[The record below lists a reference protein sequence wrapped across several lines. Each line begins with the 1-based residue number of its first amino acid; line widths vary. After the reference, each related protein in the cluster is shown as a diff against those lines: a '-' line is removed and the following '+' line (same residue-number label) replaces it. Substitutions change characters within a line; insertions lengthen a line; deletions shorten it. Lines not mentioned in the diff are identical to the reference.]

1 MNLRMSASETKCC
14 VLVLDW
20 KLNWMNATT
29 ASKKSTSTSDEC
41 QHLNILFCYFTLNY
55 HQISEFE
62 WKCDSNDD
70 KDDDNDVDQ
79 FIKCVTMSRY
89 KLWALNLL
97 RTIEKEQGKKI
108 EAASSPANGP
118 DGSYISIIAKENRVQ
133 MLLLDENLQLQRS
146 SSPNSINIIFIRII
160 KTGIFRQKIKTQNK
174 KKSTHSNTARIC

>member
-97 RTIEKEQGKKI
+97 RTIEKEQGKKSKQLHHQRTDRTGRTSRLLRKKTVCRCYYWMKI
-108 EAASSPANGP
+108 CNFRDPHHPTAST
-118 DGSYISIIAKENRVQ
+118 
-133 MLLLDENLQLQRS
+133 S
-146 SSPNSINIIFIRII
+146 SSSESS
-160 KTGIFRQKIKTQNK
+160 KQAYLDK
-174 KKSTHSNTARIC
+174 K